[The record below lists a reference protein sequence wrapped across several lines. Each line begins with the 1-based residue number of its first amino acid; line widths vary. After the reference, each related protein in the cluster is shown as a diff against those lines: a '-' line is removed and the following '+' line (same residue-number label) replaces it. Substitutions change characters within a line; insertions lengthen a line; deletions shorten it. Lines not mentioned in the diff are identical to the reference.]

1 MLYQLKNSYGVL
13 NVMDKKRN
21 GKYLGKEVTF
31 NLQTVMPNFYVWRE
45 RTALSH
51 VQFQI

>member
-1 MLYQLKNSYGVL
+1 MLYERINSYGVL

-21 GKYLGKEVTF
+21 GRHLGKVVTS
-31 NLQTVMPNFYVWRE
+31 NLQKVMPDFYVWTE

-51 VQFQI
+51 VQLQI